1 MIKRESS
8 NLSNRHFY
16 SFSVHDALDWF
27 KVSIDRQ
34 EYFLD
39 GGSVD
44 IKEFFTEWLT
54 HVWVSYGL
62 VTVNYEVSED
72 EALYVISKDMYEYES
87 YIMGECRHVRYLFN
101 EMRISPDT
109 PLGLRLVEGVMF
121 VYLEVL

>member
-8 NLSNRHFY
+8 GIIHRHFY

-27 KVSIDRQ
+27 KAIMDKQV
-34 EYFLD
+34 YFLE

-54 HVWVSYGL
+54 HVWMSYGL

-72 EALYVISKDMYEYES
+72 EALYVISKEMYEYES
-87 YIMGECRHVRYLFN
+87 YIMDECRHIRSLFN
-101 EMRISPDT
+101 EMRVSPDT
-109 PLGLRLVEGVMF
+109 PLDLRLVQGVMF